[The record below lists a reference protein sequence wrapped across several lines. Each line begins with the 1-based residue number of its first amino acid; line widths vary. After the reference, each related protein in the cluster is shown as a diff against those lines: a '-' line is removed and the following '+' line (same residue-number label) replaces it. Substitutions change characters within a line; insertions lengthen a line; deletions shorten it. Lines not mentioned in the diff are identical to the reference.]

1 MKEGRMSEYRPVYQ
15 TWRMVRPSHAHAS
28 QQEVGGASHSS
39 GEKARHR
46 LQQLRIANRISI
58 ASLAEAVGCDAE
70 TLAAYERG
78 DELLNNDTLRRVERH
93 LRPA

>member
-1 MKEGRMSEYRPVYQ
+1 MSEYRPVYQ
-15 TWRMVRPSHAHAS
+15 TWRMVRPSHASVA
-28 QQEVGGASHSS
+28 QQEVGASYSS

-78 DELLNNDTLRRVERH
+78 DELLGNDVLRRIERH
-93 LRPA
+93 LKQA